1 MSTAKITETARYLTF
16 RLGGELFAIN
26 VFKAREVLDLSHITR
41 VPTAPGYLRGVVNVR
56 GNAIPVVDLRTKC
69 GLPAAPDT
77 RNTRIIVMELQV
89 DGGNIVVGGL
99 ADAVHEVL
107 ELEPHEINEAPS
119 VGMRWRTDLI
129 LGMGRRDDRFT
140 IILDI
145 EKVFSSDEVVTLTE
159 SATGSPTAHGGAGD
173 SAPRA
178 AVAATA

>member
-16 RLGGELFAIN
+16 RLGDELFAIN

-56 GNAIPVVDLRTKC
+56 GNAIPVVDLRSKF
-69 GLPAAPDT
+69 GLPQAEDSL
-77 RNTRIIVMELQV
+77 NTRIIVMELQV
-89 DGGNIVVGGL
+89 DGEPIVVGGL

-107 ELEPHEINEAPS
+107 ELEPHEINDPPS
-119 VGMRWRTDLI
+119 LGLRWRTDLI

-145 EKVFSSDEVVTLTE
+145 ERVFSTEDLTVLAE
-159 SATGSPTAHGGAGD
+159 SAGRP
-173 SAPRA
+173 APA
-178 AVAATA
+178 LA

>member
-16 RLGGELFAIN
+16 RLGDELFAIN

-56 GNAIPVVDLRTKC
+56 GNAIPVVDLRAKF
-69 GLPAAPDT
+69 GLPQAADT
-77 RNTRIIVMELQV
+77 LHTSIIVMELQV
-89 DGGNIVVGGL
+89 DGEPIVVGGL

-107 ELEPHEINEAPS
+107 ELEPHEINDPPTL
-119 VGMRWRTDLI
+119 GLRWRTDLI

-145 EKVFSSDEVVTLTE
+145 ERVFSSDDLVALAE
-159 SATGSPTAHGGAGD
+159 SSGLP
-173 SAPRA
+173 AP
-178 AVAATA
+178 VAA